1 MNQFFSKESY
11 EHLRCFQ
18 TQYNCPQV
26 TELGKSN
33 EV

>member
-18 TQYNCPQV
+18 TQYNCPQD
-26 TELGKSN
+26 TD
-33 EV
+33 